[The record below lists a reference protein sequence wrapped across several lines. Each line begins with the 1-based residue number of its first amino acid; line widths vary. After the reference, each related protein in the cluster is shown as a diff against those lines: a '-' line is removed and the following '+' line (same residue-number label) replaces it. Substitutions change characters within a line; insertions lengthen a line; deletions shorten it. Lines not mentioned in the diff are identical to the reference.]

1 MADRHVQVIAPG
13 AAVAPVAASS
23 AELVVCADGG
33 VAVALAAGRRI
44 DHVVGDLD
52 SVTAADLAVA
62 ESHGARLERHPPE
75 KDESDLELAIAA
87 SAANGADEVTVHLG
101 AGGRLDHQLAN
112 LLVLA
117 APRWRSLRIDA
128 WVGED
133 RVWVVHDRR
142 IVPLPVGAHLA
153 VQAVAGPASVTTVG
167 VAYPLTGE
175 VLQPTQARGISN
187 TVLTSPVEVR
197 VDDGIVLVIG
207 SAQSAQA

>member
-1 MADRHVQVIAPG
+1 MADRHAQVIAPG
-13 AAVAPVAASS
+13 AAAAPVAAST
-23 AELVVCADGG
+23 ADLVVCADGG

-52 SVTAADLAVA
+52 SVSDTALAEA
-62 ESHGARLERHPPE
+62 ETQGARIQRHPPE
-75 KDESDLELAIAA
+75 KDESDLELAVAA
-87 SAANGADEVTVHLG
+87 TLALGADEVTVHLG

-117 APRWRSLRIDA
+117 APRWRSVRLDA

-153 VQAVAGPASVTTVG
+153 VQAVAGPATVTTVG

-175 VLQPTQARGISN
+175 VLHPTQARGISN
-187 TVLTSPVEVR
+187 TVLASPVEVA
-197 VDDGIVLVIG
+197 VDEGAVLVIG
-207 SAQSAQA
+207 SGQSAQA